1 MKRQRPE
8 AGAVELRP
16 ATGSAGQGSGTVH
29 MPRIDMERGHRRMLQ
44 ACEALEALA
53 DQLPGDVDRLGCL
66 MLASTLI
73 PLLDA
78 CHGFEEAVVLPAF
91 ARTQRNVEI
100 VSRLK
105 AEHLQDRCAAEDLA
119 EALAAYGHGRPISN
133 PEAFGYML
141 RAFFDSMRRHI
152 AFERDHVLPALA
164 PEI

>member
-8 AGAVELRP
+8 GRASEPRP
-16 ATGSAGQGSGTVH
+16 ATAGVGVDSDAGY
-29 MPRIDMERGHRRMLQ
+29 MPRIDMERGHRQMLQ

-73 PLLDA
+73 ALLDA

-91 ARTQRNVEI
+91 ARTQRDVAI

-119 EALAAYGHGRPISN
+119 EALAAYGHGQPISN

-164 PEI
+164 PDG

>member
-78 CHGFEEAVVLPAF
+78 CHGFEEAVVLP
-91 ARTQRNVEI
+91 
-100 VSRLK
+100 LK
-105 AEHLQDRCAAEDLA
+105 YPQLFTGLLA
-119 EALAAYGHGRPISN
+119 PWRGECLAAASAP
-133 PEAFGYML
+133 AL
-141 RAFFDSMRRHI
+141 RAYAHMSVHTHTTHLCV
-152 AFERDHVLPALA
+152 A
-164 PEI
+164 

>member
-1 MKRQRPE
+1 MKPHRPGGRGSE
-8 AGAVELRP
+8 ARSETAGVGAD
-16 ATGSAGQGSGTVH
+16 ANAGS

-44 ACEALEALA
+44 ACEELEALA

-78 CHGFEEAVVLPAF
+78 CHHFEEAAVLPAF
-91 ARTQRNVEI
+91 AQTRRNAEI

-105 AEHLQDRCAAEDLA
+105 AEHLQDRCAAEDLV
-119 EALAAYGHGRPISN
+119 EALSAYGDGRPISN

-164 PEI
+164 PEA